1 MILRTIST
9 TICFQSL
16 DCDSEFGFIIP
27 FFTLVKQYFDVFEVE
42 RGDQYAALRV
52 FRFRAHVYADAFPVR
67 YLVDERHGFFE
78 SRRPC
83 EAERI
88 GAGRDEVI
96 GVFEGGDFFFERA
109 VLHLE
114 REGQGAE
121 DSLASNIQ
129 AGELNCDHCF

>member
-9 TICFQSL
+9 TICFQSF
-16 DCDSEFGFIIP
+16 DCDSEFGFIVP
-27 FFTLVKQYFDVFEVE
+27 FFSLVKQYFDVFEGE
-42 RGDQYAALRV
+42 CRDEDAALAV
-52 FRFRAHVYADAFPVR
+52 LGFRAHVYADAFSVR

-78 SRRPC
+78 PRRPC

-88 GAGRDEVI
+88 SAGRDEVI
-96 GVFEGGDFFFERA
+96 GVFKGGDFFFEGA

-121 DSLASNIQ
+121 DGLAFSPL
-129 AGELNCDHCF
+129 AGECYG